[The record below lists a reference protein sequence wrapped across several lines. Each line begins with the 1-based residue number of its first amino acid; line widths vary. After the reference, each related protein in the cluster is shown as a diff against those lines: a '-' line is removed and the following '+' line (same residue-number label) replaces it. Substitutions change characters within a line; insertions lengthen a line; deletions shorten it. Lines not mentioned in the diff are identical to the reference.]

1 MTPGQKAKLRRL
13 FEPSDRHLDLRL
25 GSPHLRG
32 AHRADRRD
40 CEALYIPGALA
51 GLGLAQASYITTYP
65 MMLTQIQVRHG
76 LSELR
81 QCQLGGKEGLRRLR
95 RAATCALC
103 RVRGRK
109 PVG

>member
-1 MTPGQKAKLRRL
+1 MSRVASL
-13 FEPSDRHLDLRL
+13 E
-25 GSPHLRG
+25 G
-32 AHRADRRD
+32 AHRADGRD
-40 CEALYIPGALA
+40 RYGQTHFYCEVLYIPGVLA
-51 GLGLAQASYITTYP
+51 GLGLAQASYITTHP

-76 LSELR
+76 LSEQR
-81 QCQLGGKEGLRRLR
+81 QCQLGGKEGPWRLW